1 MDRDFYCE
9 SLLEAIKFEE
19 KGKEFYEKAL
29 HKVQDIFAK
38 KALEFLIAE
47 EDKHI
52 DKILRFNEFLFGR
65 GDFDIET
72 ECNTQIKEKIKELI
86 ENHVSSSMAGK
97 IEDASTD
104 IEVYQAAM
112 DFEKKGYELYKESA
126 ENTDDERIKVFF
138 NFLINE
144 EIKHYDLLENTLRYL
159 KEPDYYFEDY
169 GGWVFS

>member
-1 MDRDFYCE
+1 MERDYYCE
-9 SLLEAIKFEE
+9 SLLEALKLEE
-19 KGKEFYEKAL
+19 KGKEFYENAL
-29 HKVQDIFAK
+29 RKVRDIFAK
-38 KALEFLIAE
+38 KALEFLIKE

-72 ECNTQIKEKIKELI
+72 ECDIQVKEKISKLI
-86 ENHVSSSMAGK
+86 EKYISSSMVAK
-97 IEDASTD
+97 IDDTSTD
-104 IEVYQAAM
+104 VEVYEAAM
-112 DFEKKGYELYKESA
+112 DFEKKGYELFKESA
-126 ENTDDERIKVFF
+126 ENANDDRIKAFF
-138 NFLINE
+138 NFLMNE